1 MLEYGGH
8 LIPEGGYS
16 QMPKLYGDGVL
27 VAGDAAAM
35 VNALH
40 WEGTNMAIIAGK
52 LAGEAAVEAHKRKD
66 FTAGSLKVYQDKLAD
81 SFILKDLRQYRKFSR
96 FLNTHHD
103 FMDVYPNFINEALGK
118 FFSGFGKPKKI
129 LYKEIIGSLTSRKP
143 LLKAV
148 GDIVAFG
155 RTITGW

>member
-1 MLEYGGH
+1 
-8 LIPEGGYS
+8 
-16 QMPKLYGDGVL
+16 MPKLYGDGVL

-40 WEGTNMAIIAGK
+40 WEGTNMATIAGK
-52 LAGEAAVEAHKRKD
+52 FAGEAAVEAHKRKD
-66 FTAGSLKVYQDKLAD
+66 FSAATLKVYQDKLKD
-81 SFILKDLRQYRKFSR
+81 SFILKDLYQYRKFSH

-103 FMDVYPNFINEALGK
+103 FMDVYPNFLNDALGK
-118 FFSGFGKPKKI
+118 FFTGFGKPKKQ
-129 LYKEIIGSLTSRKP
+129 LYKGILESLTSRKP

-148 GDIVAFG
+148 GDIVSFG